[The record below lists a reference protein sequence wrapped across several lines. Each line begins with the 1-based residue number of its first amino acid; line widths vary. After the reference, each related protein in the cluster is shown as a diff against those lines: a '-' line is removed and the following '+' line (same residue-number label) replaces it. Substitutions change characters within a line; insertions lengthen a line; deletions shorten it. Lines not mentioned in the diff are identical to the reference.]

1 MAEQVY
7 HIPVMRDEVLED
19 LAVKPDGIYLDGTAG
34 GGNHSRAIAERLTD
48 GGKLFALD
56 QDPDAVAEAGKRL
69 AGLPAEVI
77 QTNFTELGNVLAEHG
92 TQADGILLD
101 LGVSSHELDEG
112 SRGFS
117 YHQDAP
123 LDMRMSQ
130 KGRTAADLV
139 NTLSAAELS
148 DILFRYGEEKY
159 ARQIAAQIVSAR
171 EQKPIETT
179 LELAELIKKG
189 VPAKVRRDKNPCKKS
204 FQALRIAVN
213 DELNCL
219 SIALEAAFSSLKPGG
234 RLVYSTCTFSPE
246 ENEGSVAN
254 FLELNPEFYVEEI
267 KAPWFAPG
275 RPEWADGNPALAR
288 CFRLWPH
295 RLKGEGHFAAVLRK
309 GFPVGAG
316 VPDGPQLS
324 ETGTFGASRTPPPT
338 NRRKETPTLPK
349 PVAALLE
356 ELGVRLPA
364 GKPLLFGDRVFWV
377 PPETPALSGLK
388 VLRPGLELAEL
399 RRELAVPAHALA
411 LWCREA
417 ASVHALSASEPACAA
432 YLRGETLPTQCTG
445 WTLVTADGLSLGWG
459 KGVKGTLKNHY
470 PKGLRIS
477 TLHF

>member
-234 RLVYSTCTFSPE
+234 RLVILTFHSLEDRIVKQAFAKWCTGCICP
-246 ENEGSVAN
+246 
-254 FLELNPEFYVEEI
+254 PEFPVCVCGHKPE
-267 KAPWFAPG
+267 G
-275 RPEWADGNPALAR
+275 RL
-288 CFRLWPH
+288 L
-295 RLKGEGHFAAVLRK
+295 
-309 GFPVGAG
+309 
-316 VPDGPQLS
+316 
-324 ETGTFGASRTPPPT
+324 
-338 NRRKETPTLPK
+338 RRKPLT
-349 PVAALLE
+349 ASAE
-356 ELGVRLPA
+356 ELERNPRSHSA
-364 GKPLLFGDRVFWV
+364 K
-377 PPETPALSGLK
+377 
-388 VLRPGLELAEL
+388 LRSIEKL
-399 RRELAVPAHALA
+399 
-411 LWCREA
+411 
-417 ASVHALSASEPACAA
+417 
-432 YLRGETLPTQCTG
+432 
-445 WTLVTADGLSLGWG
+445 
-459 KGVKGTLKNHY
+459 
-470 PKGLRIS
+470 
-477 TLHF
+477 

>member
-34 GGNHSRAIAERLTD
+34 GGNHSRAIAERLTE

-179 LELAELIKKG
+179 LELAELIKRG

-234 RLVYSTCTFSPE
+234 RLVILTFHSLEDRIVKQAFAKWCTGCICP
-246 ENEGSVAN
+246 
-254 FLELNPEFYVEEI
+254 PEFPVCVCGHKPE
-267 KAPWFAPG
+267 G
-275 RPEWADGNPALAR
+275 RL
-288 CFRLWPH
+288 L
-295 RLKGEGHFAAVLRK
+295 
-309 GFPVGAG
+309 
-316 VPDGPQLS
+316 
-324 ETGTFGASRTPPPT
+324 
-338 NRRKETPTLPK
+338 RRKPLT
-349 PVAALLE
+349 ASAE
-356 ELGVRLPA
+356 ELERNPRSHSA
-364 GKPLLFGDRVFWV
+364 K
-377 PPETPALSGLK
+377 
-388 VLRPGLELAEL
+388 LRSIEKL
-399 RRELAVPAHALA
+399 
-411 LWCREA
+411 
-417 ASVHALSASEPACAA
+417 
-432 YLRGETLPTQCTG
+432 
-445 WTLVTADGLSLGWG
+445 
-459 KGVKGTLKNHY
+459 
-470 PKGLRIS
+470 
-477 TLHF
+477 

>member
-34 GGNHSRAIAERLTD
+34 GGNHSRAIAERLTE

-179 LELAELIKKG
+179 MELAELIKKG

-234 RLVYSTCTFSPE
+234 RLVILTFHSLEDRIVKQAFAKWCTGCICP
-246 ENEGSVAN
+246 
-254 FLELNPEFYVEEI
+254 PEFPVCVCGHKPE
-267 KAPWFAPG
+267 G
-275 RPEWADGNPALAR
+275 RL
-288 CFRLWPH
+288 L
-295 RLKGEGHFAAVLRK
+295 
-309 GFPVGAG
+309 
-316 VPDGPQLS
+316 
-324 ETGTFGASRTPPPT
+324 
-338 NRRKETPTLPK
+338 RRKPLT
-349 PVAALLE
+349 ASAE
-356 ELGVRLPA
+356 ELERNPRSHSA
-364 GKPLLFGDRVFWV
+364 K
-377 PPETPALSGLK
+377 
-388 VLRPGLELAEL
+388 LRSIEKL
-399 RRELAVPAHALA
+399 
-411 LWCREA
+411 
-417 ASVHALSASEPACAA
+417 
-432 YLRGETLPTQCTG
+432 
-445 WTLVTADGLSLGWG
+445 
-459 KGVKGTLKNHY
+459 
-470 PKGLRIS
+470 
-477 TLHF
+477 